1 MTALLEYLDLLQ
13 CLKITV
19 LGHVH
24 LSACNINNSPH
35 KLGFQFSMRAGD
47 QKLRFDLVWPNYK
60 LEWPYILPS
69 MPTSEYCSSPP
80 LTFCVS
86 AGKSNH
92 VYACA
97 RNNNLIFA
105 VCFSLHR
112 ICRVG
117 KPIYRVNHSVTN

>member
-47 QKLRFDLVWPNYK
+47 QKLRFDLVWPYCIIEYNAVRCHWEYNSAEYNY
-60 LEWPYILPS
+60 
-69 MPTSEYCSSPP
+69 
-80 LTFCVS
+80 FV
-86 AGKSNH
+86 A
-92 VYACA
+92 
-97 RNNNLIFA
+97 
-105 VCFSLHR
+105 
-112 ICRVG
+112 
-117 KPIYRVNHSVTN
+117 

>member
-47 QKLRFDLVWPNYK
+47 QKLRFDLVWP
-60 LEWPYILPS
+60 LVL
-69 MPTSEYCSSPP
+69 CSH
-80 LTFCVS
+80 S
-86 AGKSNH
+86 AQRAK
-92 VYACA
+92 V
-97 RNNNLIFA
+97 LF
-105 VCFSLHR
+105 F
-112 ICRVG
+112 
-117 KPIYRVNHSVTN
+117 

>member
-47 QKLRFDLVWPNYK
+47 QKLRFDLVWPN
-60 LEWPYILPS
+60 LSLPAVTIKCECLQWIAAI
-69 MPTSEYCSSPP
+69 MYPLQSS
-80 LTFCVS
+80 
-86 AGKSNH
+86 
-92 VYACA
+92 
-97 RNNNLIFA
+97 
-105 VCFSLHR
+105 
-112 ICRVG
+112 
-117 KPIYRVNHSVTN
+117 

>member
-47 QKLRFDLVWPNYK
+47 QKLRFDLVWPYGIPAK
-60 LEWPYILPS
+60 VGTEMRLY
-69 MPTSEYCSSPP
+69 TP
-80 LTFCVS
+80 LLCAKFQGNRIARLSFIAVFVS
-86 AGKSNH
+86 VRQEKEKEEEKKKR
-92 VYACA
+92 
-97 RNNNLIFA
+97 RNSANF
-105 VCFSLHR
+105 
-112 ICRVG
+112 
-117 KPIYRVNHSVTN
+117 

>member
-47 QKLRFDLVWPNYK
+47 QKLRFDLVWPK
-60 LEWPYILPS
+60 FSVSRPGLKHICMREGGPF
-69 MPTSEYCSSPP
+69 P
-80 LTFCVS
+80 LFIIRL
-86 AGKSNH
+86 A
-92 VYACA
+92 A
-97 RNNNLIFA
+97 F
-105 VCFSLHR
+105 
-112 ICRVG
+112 
-117 KPIYRVNHSVTN
+117 